1 MIWAIDIGNTRTVS
15 GLMLENDVVRHDQE
29 PTECLKTR
37 TGSRDWAKR
46 LFRRGNVK
54 GLVVSSVVPPV
65 DPWVR
70 SALKST
76 FGLTPLFVRSDTR
89 LGIPVFYKNPAEVG
103 ADRLM
108 NSLAAREAYGMPV
121 IVVDYGTATTFDVV
135 DARGR
140 YQGGVILP
148 GIGTSLTALHQFTAK
163 LPEVTFKKVSHA
175 IGRTTRDAMCS
186 GVYHGAVGQTREIL
200 LAIRKEL
207 GKVAPAV
214 ATGGWCHIFEEEGL
228 FHHISPD
235 LTLKGMAIYW
245 RNQGG

>member
-1 MIWAIDIGNTRTVS
+1 LIWAIDIGNTRAVS
-15 GLMLENDVVRHDQE
+15 GFMLENDVVRHDAE
-29 PTECLKTR
+29 PTERLKTKA
-37 TGSRDWAKR
+37 GALAWAKR
-46 LFRRGNVK
+46 LSQRGPAK
-54 GLVVSSVVPPV
+54 GLVVSSVVPKA
-65 DPWVR
+65 DPHIR
-70 SALKST
+70 AALKVA
-76 FGLTPLFVRSDTR
+76 FGIVPLFVRADPR
-89 LGIPVFYKNPAEVG
+89 LGIPVLYKNPAEVG

-121 IVVDYGTATTFDVV
+121 VVVDYGTATTFDVV

-148 GIGTSLTALHQFTAK
+148 GIGTSLTALHRFTAK
-163 LPEVTFKKVSHA
+163 LPEVTFRKVPNA
-175 IGRTTRDAMCS
+175 IGRTTRDAMRS

-214 ATGGWCHIFEEEGL
+214 ATGGWCHLFEDSGL

-245 RNQGG
+245 RNRRG